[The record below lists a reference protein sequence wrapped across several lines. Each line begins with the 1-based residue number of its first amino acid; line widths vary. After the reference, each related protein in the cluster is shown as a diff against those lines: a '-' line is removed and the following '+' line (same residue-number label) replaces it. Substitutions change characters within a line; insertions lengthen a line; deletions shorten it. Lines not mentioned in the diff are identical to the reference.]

1 MDSDSIGRT
10 ILIVEDAARIRMLVR
25 AILAE
30 TGWTLLEAS
39 SAEEALAIN
48 ARVDLLL
55 TDLRLPGMNGLD
67 LAQELRHTN
76 PKLKILCMS
85 GALLPPAASN
95 NGIHFIEKP
104 FPPQTL
110 LDKARELLANA

>member
-1 MDSDSIGRT
+1 MDSERTGRT
-10 ILIVEDAARIRMLVR
+10 VLIVEDATRIRMLVR

-48 ARVDLLL
+48 SAVDLLL

-67 LAQELRHTN
+67 LAQELRRRN
-76 PKLKILCMS
+76 PKLKVLCMS
-85 GALLPPAASN
+85 GVLLPVATHDD
-95 NGIHFIEKP
+95 IHFIEKP
-104 FPPQTL
+104 FQPQTL
-110 LDKARELLANA
+110 LDKARELLGGV